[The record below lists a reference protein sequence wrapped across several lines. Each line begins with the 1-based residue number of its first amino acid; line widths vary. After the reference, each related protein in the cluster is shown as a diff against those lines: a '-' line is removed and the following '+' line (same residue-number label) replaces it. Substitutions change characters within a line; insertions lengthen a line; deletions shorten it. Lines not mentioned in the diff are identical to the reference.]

1 MLHRRLMD
9 IFHLLAIL
17 AVFSEQLPWP
27 IEVDGIAYKVAKLG
41 AMVFLMLTLLTHQR
55 FAAQPRNLRALV
67 ICAWAASMQL
77 AVKCVASRRLYWIRA
92 IG

>member
-27 IEVDGIAYKVAKLG
+27 VVSEGAAYKVAKLG
-41 AMVFLMLTLLTHQR
+41 AMSVDISESV
-55 FAAQPRNLRALV
+55 P
-67 ICAWAASMQL
+67 W
-77 AVKCVASRRLYWIRA
+77 
-92 IG
+92 